1 VIQSQ
6 PSASRPR
13 NSRPPVVT
21 RRQAAVRRS
30 AASRPELADGGR
42 WKVQLELA
50 PAEIAF
56 VYRRGLARG
65 AEVCKRGTH
74 EWRPL
79 VTTPELHDALAQR
92 ASLAEMIE
100 VAPPPGSAL
109 TLSQTLAISDPSLA
123 ALFLARRSQQVSKS
137 APPPPPPA
145 VSKSTP
151 PPPLPPPLVSK
162 SAPPPPL
169 PAIEVPPPVV
179 AERAPLVRND
189 SASDWEDT
197 PLLPL
202 RITPLLPPRIA
213 TLSGER
219 VGAVL
224 HARPVEL
231 SIVAAIAVVLTLAI
245 TALTLRAEAPELN
258 ELYSTS
264 SRTARAPAPRAARP
278 SELRAAAPSTIPVVF
293 WHDLPVEGGRA
304 EPGISSS
311 ARTSSAQSLVR
322 PAAAPAAAASSGP
335 NRVALARALGAAAA
349 AARNCGDG
357 PVSAQ
362 VMVTFAPSGVAR
374 NLHFTAPPPVALRS
388 CVLNALARVRL
399 APFQGEPVTVSKTL
413 RW

>member
-1 VIQSQ
+1 M
-6 PSASRPR
+6 
-13 NSRPPVVT
+13 T
-21 RRQAAVRRS
+21 RRQAIRRS
-30 AASRPELADGGR
+30 AASRPDLADGGR

-65 AEVCKRGTH
+65 AEVCKRGTE

-92 ASLAEMIE
+92 ASLAEMID

-109 TLSQTLAISDPSLA
+109 TLNQTLAISDPSLA
-123 ALFLARRSQQVSKS
+123 ALFLPRRSQQVLKS

-169 PAIEVPPPVV
+169 PTTETLTPVV
-179 AERAPLVRND
+179 AERAPLMRTH
-189 SASDWEDT
+189 AAPDWEDT
-197 PLLPL
+197 PLSPL
-202 RITPLLPPRIA
+202 RIMPLLPPLLPPPLA
-213 TLSGER
+213 TPGSER
-219 VGAVL
+219 VTAVL

-231 SIVAAIAVVLTLAI
+231 SVVAAIAVVLTLAI
-245 TALTLRAEAPELN
+245 TALTLRAEAPKLN
-258 ELYSTS
+258 ALYSAS
-264 SRTARAPAPRAARP
+264 SRSTRAPAPRAARP
-278 SELRAAAPSTIPVVF
+278 AEPRAATPSTIPVVF
-293 WHDLPVEGGRA
+293 WHDLPVEGGRVEA
-304 EPGISSS
+304 GISGL
-311 ARTSSAQSLVR
+311 ARAQSAPALMR
-322 PAAAPAAAASSGP
+322 PAAATNAGP
-335 NRVALARALGAAAA
+335 NRASLARALGAAAA
-349 AARNCGDG
+349 AARHCGDG

-362 VMVTFAPSGVAR
+362 VVVTFAPSGVAR
-374 NLHFTAPPPVALRS
+374 DIHFTSPPPIALRS
-388 CVLNALARVRL
+388 CVLNALARARL